1 ARVPVGGVAKAW
13 GPALDQVWAYL
24 RGHPEIKRGHNLFLY
39 HHPVRHGDPIDADF
53 GVEVSEPFADAG
65 AVRCVR
71 TPAGS
76 AATTLLVGPYSRMA
90 AAHDAIHAWCAANGK
105 QIGDAS
111 WELYGDWTDD
121 ESRLETRIYYLL
133 RR

>member
-1 ARVPVGGVAKAW
+1 
-13 GPALDQVWAYL
+13 
-24 RGHPEIKRGHNLFLY
+24 
-39 HHPVRHGDPIDADF
+39 
-53 GVEVSEPFADAG
+53 
-65 AVRCVR
+65 VRCVR